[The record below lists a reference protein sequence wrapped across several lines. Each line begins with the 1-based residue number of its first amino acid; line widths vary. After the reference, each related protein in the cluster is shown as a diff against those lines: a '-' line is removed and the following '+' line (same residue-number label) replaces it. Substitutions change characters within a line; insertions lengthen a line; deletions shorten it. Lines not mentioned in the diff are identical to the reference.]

1 MNRSEQQLLLS
12 ELRQRRIM
20 SADQA
25 LPAETGQEPPWYVVA
40 MAGFAAWL
48 AALLLWAA
56 WAMTNLG
63 DLPLLNL
70 LVAMVLLLVAV
81 RLLRSAGDFTA
92 QLGLALS
99 LFGQGLL
106 VFFMSELQPLDPE
119 GVRLPALVAL
129 LVASAMLLMRAG
141 SAHRFL
147 CALVAMVALVWL
159 VESRA
164 MLSLY
169 AVLLPALAVGL
180 WLARSRWA
188 GGGRAPIIRALA
200 GATTLVALILGALT
214 EPSAAGIV
222 WGGIRS
228 TRSELAWLYPLGSAS
243 LLLVTAVW
251 LSRSMVMRRRLEC
264 LLGALA
270 AAALGSLAPG
280 LLIAAALWLAVF
292 HACDRLW
299 CVLVGVGVAF
309 YLGDL
314 YYSLHITLLVKS
326 VLLATGGVLLL
337 AVRQFVVVPLRRAQ

>member
-70 LVAMVLLLVAV
+70 LVATVLLLAAV
-81 RLLRSAGDFTA
+81 RLLRSAGDFAA

>member
-1 MNRSEQQLLLS
+1 MNRSEQQLLLD
-12 ELRQRRIM
+12 ELRRRRIV
-20 SADQA
+20 SAGQA
-25 LPAETGQEPPWYVVA
+25 PPAETGQEPPWYVVA
-40 MAGFAAWL
+40 MAGFAAWF
-48 AALLLWAA
+48 AALFLWAA
-56 WAMTNLG
+56 WAVTNLG

-70 LVAMVLLLVAV
+70 MVATVLLLAAV
-81 RLLRSAGDFTA
+81 RLLRSVGDFAA

-106 VFFMSELQPLDPE
+106 VFFMSELQPLDTE

-129 LVASAMLLMRAG
+129 LVATAMLLVRAG

-147 CALVAMVALVWL
+147 CALVAIVALVWL

-169 AVLLPALAVGL
+169 AVLLPALAVWL

-200 GATTLVALILGALT
+200 GATTLIALLLGALT
-214 EPSAAGIV
+214 EPSAAGIF
-222 WGGIRS
+222 WGGIHT
-228 TRSELAWLYPLGSAS
+228 TRSSLAWLYPFGSAL
-243 LLLVTAVW
+243 LLLVTVVW
-251 LSRSMVMRRRLEC
+251 LSRGMVVRRRLAC
-264 LLGALA
+264 LLSALVAGAL
-270 AAALGSLAPG
+270 GTLAPG
-280 LLIAAALWLAVF
+280 LLTAAALWLAVF

-326 VLLATGGVLLL
+326 VLLAVGGLLL
-337 AVRQFVVVPLRRAQ
+337 LGLRQLVVVPLRRTQ